1 MKQLLIRNLKIYF
14 KNKSGVF
21 FSLLGVIVIFALF
34 VLFIG
39 NAVKDRLHVIGNVD
53 TNNLLNYWMLSGML
67 SSVPLTSCL
76 GAYAVMV
83 SDKENK
89 QLKDLYVAPV
99 SKSVIMTSY
108 LLTGIIVSVIM
119 SLCVL
124 VFGQSYVLIKGGSL
138 INWQNG
144 LLVVAV
150 ILLTC
155 FMSNAI
161 VCFVILFIKNN
172 NAFTTISIIIGTLVG
187 FLVGAYVS
195 IGTLPSAVQ
204 WVIKAF
210 PNAYS
215 AGLFRQY
222 FMTKELDNIQANL
235 IVIDNL
241 NNSIKAL
248 NDSASLSQSQLMI
261 LNSSLDSA
269 IDLSKNIKLADNSN
283 AEIAS
288 KLTEIKTILNSGNY
302 DDAYLK
308 DTATYLASV
317 DKYLGSAWFEAWRTN
332 FEVNIGMV
340 YQYGDY
346 KLNSYWYYLII
357 TTVGLVFYVLSSL
370 IIVKKPKSMR

>member
-138 INWQNG
+138 LNWQNG

-241 NNSIKAL
+241 NNSIKAI
-248 NDSASLSQSQLMI
+248 NDSTSLSQSQLMI

-283 AEIAS
+283 AEIAY

-302 DDAYLK
+302 DAAYLK
-308 DTATYLASV
+308 DTATYLASI
-317 DKYLGSAWFEAWRTN
+317 DKYLGSAWFETWRTN